1 MKKKSYLIPRRSFLF
16 GAGAALALPSLDIMS
31 PALSY
36 AKTAGS
42 SGQNNTRLCVL
53 YKGAGVNPSAWDIH
67 GATETNFKLSPLLS
81 PLQKNKK
88 DIVILRNV
96 DTDQRANGGHS
107 NVTVTFMTGN
117 TRKGR
122 GAQRQ
127 SFDQVIADQ
136 VGKQTPIKSL
146 QMRSDTY
153 LDANAG
159 DYAENFL
166 SYDGDGQALP
176 VEDNP
181 EVLFNSLFRG
191 FNSAAYRNQT
201 TSVLDEVKASYQSV
215 ASKASKQ
222 DKHVLEQYFDSV
234 RDVEKNIQQFK
245 TQGNPQREAKLKQV
259 KPVAAAS
266 DLPNRTKA
274 MLDLTA
280 MAFWTDMTRVATHMM
295 AHTESRTVYKFLGLD
310 DELHML
316 SHFVRTRNRSGGLSG
331 YDKINMWYV
340 QQFGYFLDKLK
351 SLKDGDGTL
360 FDNSI
365 VLFGSGI
372 KHGDYHSVSDL
383 PLVLGGGGGGEIKTG
398 RHVTYPNT
406 HNNNLHLKIM
416 QMMGLN
422 VSKYGQSTRALG
434 GISEMGNFK
443 PKYVDDGSW
452 KIVKES
458 GKDIEVKGMLTI
470 SVKPDDLNYYILMMS
485 NNKSID
491 VRAAFMDIHNTKMDA
506 SVGSVVYL
514 TGQFTVKNGIKVIT
528 KVKSCKRL

>member
-1 MKKKSYLIPRRSFLF
+1 MKKKSYLIPRRTFLT
-16 GAGAALALPSLDIMS
+16 GVGAALALPSLDIMS

-36 AKTAGS
+36 AKAAGVN
-42 SGQNNTRLCVL
+42 GQNNTRLCVL
-53 YKGAGVNPSAWDIH
+53 FKGAGVNPSAWDIN
-67 GATETNFKLSPLLS
+67 GATETKFQLSRLLS
-81 PLQKNKK
+81 PLEKNKK
-88 DIVILRNV
+88 DIVILRNI

-107 NVTVTFMTGN
+107 NVTVTFMTGS

-122 GAQRQ
+122 GARRE
-127 SFDQVIADQ
+127 SFDQVIASQ
-136 VGKQTPIKSL
+136 VGKKTPIKSL

-153 LDANAG
+153 LDPNTG

-166 SYDGDGQALP
+166 SYGADGSALP
-176 VEDNP
+176 VEDSP
-181 EVLFNSLFRG
+181 EVLFSSLFRG
-191 FNSAAYRNQT
+191 FNNAAYRNRT
-201 TSVLDEVKASYQSV
+201 TSVLDEVKASYASV

-222 DKHVLEQYFDSV
+222 DKQVLEQYLDSV
-234 RDVEKNIQQFK
+234 REVEKNIQQFK
-245 TQGNPQREAKLKQV
+245 TQGNPKRDARLKQV

-340 QQFGYFLDKLK
+340 SQFGYFLDKLK
-351 SLKDGDGTL
+351 TLKDGDGTL

-383 PLVLGGGGGGEIKTG
+383 PLILGGGGGGQIKTG
-398 RHVTYPNT
+398 RYVKYPNV

-422 VSKYGQSTRALG
+422 VSKYGQSTGALG

-452 KIVKES
+452 KIVKEN
-458 GKDIEVKGMLTI
+458 GKEIEAKGMLTI
-470 SVKPDDLNYYILMMS
+470 SVKPDDLNYYILRMS
-485 NNKSID
+485 NKKSID
-491 VRAAFMDIHNTKMDA
+491 IRASFQDIHRTKMDA
-506 SVGSVVYL
+506 SVGSVVHL
-514 TGQFTVKNGIKVIT
+514 IGQVSVKNGKKVIT
-528 KVKSCKRL
+528 KVARCKRL